1 MRKAKRFPWLIAAL
15 FLFSLF
21 IACNVPYTH
30 DDWDWGRQ
38 IGVHNWLTGT
48 FNNRYVG
55 TFFVIVMTRLP
66 LVKTLVMAAAMT
78 LLPLVCA
85 ELAPAEEGCRS
96 RKWLTVLCCFLC
108 FAMPLITW
116 RQTYGWV
123 AGFSNFTMGAL
134 AMLSLLLL
142 LKRVRS
148 SAPAKPVLVGI
159 GAFALAF
166 AAQLFSENIS
176 LFLPIFLV
184 CALVLTRFW
193 RDRRVCTVF
202 LWALLGTLLGAFVMF
217 FNPLYQD
224 LASTGAAEGQF
235 RSLTF
240 SPQDPIPVI
249 LGTLLGLLFGE
260 ILPSLYETHPVVV
273 LFLSAAVWIDLA
285 PRSKKLAAA
294 FGVPM
299 AVYGLGCL
307 YCAGQMDRT
316 FGWLPA
322 SALLRTVG
330 AVVFTVLLFAA
341 ILCSPR
347 RSKWHTMAF
356 FLLALALITPFCA
369 IRHMGPRCY
378 HISHF
383 CLIVAGCSCLAHREF
398 HPGARAAVGVCLAA
412 TVLSLGQAYW
422 AIGSCSAIREELLQ
436 QARQGGT
443 DTLVLPSV
451 DGRYTY
457 SWGYN
462 PQSPLRAEHYREFY
476 GLPADMELIF
486 LPYGTAELWPE
497 IPEDLYAQAMV
508 YPGEAETP

>member
-1 MRKAKRFPWLIAAL
+1 MRRGRHFPWLIAAL

-21 IACNVPYTH
+21 IAYNVPYTH
-30 DDWDWGRQ
+30 DDWDWGCPVG
-38 IGVHNWLTGT
+38 IHNWVTGAY
-48 FNNRYVG
+48 NNRYVG

-66 LVKTLVMAAAMT
+66 LVKNLVMASALT

-142 LKRVRS
+142 LKRVRI
-148 SAPAKPVLVGI
+148 SAPAKPVLVGS

-166 AAQLFSENIS
+166 AAQLFAENIS

-184 CALVLTRFW
+184 CALVLTRCW
-193 RDRRVCTVF
+193 QDRRVFTVF
-202 LWALLGTLLGAFVMF
+202 LWALLGTLLGALLMF
-217 FNPLYQD
+217 SNPLYPD
-224 LASTGAAEGQF
+224 LAATGSAEGQF

-249 LGTLLGLLFGE
+249 LSTLLRLFFGE

-294 FGVPM
+294 FCVPM

-369 IRHMGPRCY
+369 IKHMGPRCY

-398 HPGARAAVGVCLAA
+398 HPGVRAVVALCLVA
-412 TVLSLGQAYW
+412 TVLRLGQAYW
-422 AIGSCSAIREELLQ
+422 AIGSCNAIREELMQ
-436 QARQGGT
+436 QALLSSA
-443 DTLVLPSV
+443 DTLVIPSV

-462 PQSPLRAEHYREFY
+462 PQSSLRAKYYREFY
-476 GLPADMELIF
+476 DLPADMELIF

-497 IPEDLYAQAMV
+497 IPETIYAQAVV
-508 YPGEAETP
+508 YPGENETP